1 MARMKKT
8 DIFKDIVWIMTHD
21 SSTVKDRKGG
31 NPQPFLEKITD
42 DMTEQEFLYQVRTYL
57 ASFGII
63 GHISFHDKKSG
74 PKGFLL
80 RISEQE
86 MFVEEANQ
94 DTGLQVGDRILSL
107 DGMSLEQVALQ
118 HPNYFISLT
127 PERRYREWADL
138 LLMAEQVTVLRDG
151 QEMSI
156 TVRASQQAQKAQI
169 FWKELESDILYL
181 RLDNFMDE
189 EAINRLYQECLQKI
203 AETETLIIDVRYNN
217 GGTDSLYFPLL
228 HLGLEEGKGYD
239 TLDLQDDGMEI
250 LYTEG
255 NVDRRLKDFEI
266 WLQQET
272 ISPDTVKLLEDF
284 RNNLLQNRGKGY
296 VRYQDNQD
304 ELFLGVKGG
313 HYPEQIFVLSD
324 IYCASSGDNFVKMMK
339 NFKKVTVI
347 GRPTLGI
354 LDYSN
359 CCKVDYDDYF
369 LMFPTSRWLAIDKGK
384 GMTDKG
390 VLPDIEV
397 PWTPAHFERDVDLD
411 KCLELIEMKRKY

>member
-1 MARMKKT
+1 MKKT

-21 SSTVKDRKGG
+21 SSTVKDCKGG

-63 GHISFHDKKSG
+63 GHISFHNKKSG

-118 HPNYFISLT
+118 HQNYFISLT

-181 RLDNFMDE
+181 CLDNFMDE

-255 NVDRRLKDFEI
+255 NVERRLKDFET
-266 WLQQET
+266 WLQQEN

-296 VRYQDNQD
+296 VRYKDDQD
-304 ELFLGVKGG
+304 ELFPGVKGG

-384 GMTDKG
+384 GMTNKG

-411 KCLELIEMKRKY
+411 KCLELIEMKRKH

>member
-21 SSTVKDRKGG
+21 SSTVKDRKGC

-63 GHISFHDKKSG
+63 GHISFHNKKSG

-255 NVDRRLKDFEI
+255 NVDRRLKDFET
-266 WLQQET
+266 WLQQEN

-296 VRYQDNQD
+296 VRYQDDQD
-304 ELFLGVKGG
+304 ELFPGVKGG
-313 HYPEQIFVLSD
+313 HYPKQIFVLSD

>member
-255 NVDRRLKDFEI
+255 NVDRRLKDFET
-266 WLQQET
+266 WLQQEN

-324 IYCASSGDNFVKMMK
+324 IYCVSSGDNFVKMMK

>member
-21 SSTVKDRKGG
+21 SSTVKDRKRC

-63 GHISFHDKKSG
+63 GHISFHNKKSG

-156 TVRASQQAQKAQI
+156 AVRASQQAQKAQI
-169 FWKELESDILYL
+169 FWKELESDILYI

-255 NVDRRLKDFEI
+255 NVDRRLKDFET
-266 WLQQET
+266 WLQQEN

-296 VRYQDNQD
+296 VRYQDDQD
-304 ELFLGVKGG
+304 ELFPGVKGG

-324 IYCASSGDNFVKMMK
+324 IYCVSSGDNFVKMMK
-339 NFKKVTVI
+339 DFKKVTVI

-411 KCLELIEMKRKY
+411 KCLELIEMKRKH

>member
-21 SSTVKDRKGG
+21 SSTVKDRKGC

-42 DMTEQEFLYQVRTYL
+42 DMTEQEFLYQIRTYL

-86 MFVEEANQ
+86 MFIEEANQ

-156 TVRASQQAQKAQI
+156 AVRASQQAQKAQI
-169 FWKELESDILYL
+169 FWKELESDILYI

-304 ELFLGVKGG
+304 ELFPVLRVVTIQSKFLFCR
-313 HYPEQIFVLSD
+313 IFIVHHQEIILS
-324 IYCASSGDNFVKMMK
+324 
-339 NFKKVTVI
+339 
-347 GRPTLGI
+347 R
-354 LDYSN
+354 
-359 CCKVDYDDYF
+359 
-369 LMFPTSRWLAIDKGK
+369 
-384 GMTDKG
+384 
-390 VLPDIEV
+390 
-397 PWTPAHFERDVDLD
+397 
-411 KCLELIEMKRKY
+411 

>member
-1 MARMKKT
+1 MKKT

-21 SSTVKDRKGG
+21 SSTVKDRKGC

-80 RISEQE
+80 RINEQE

-107 DGMSLEQVALQ
+107 DGISLEQVALQ
-118 HPNYFISLT
+118 HQNYFISLT

-138 LLMAEQVTVLRDG
+138 LLMAEQVTVLRNG

-217 GGTDSLYFPLL
+217 GGTDSLYFQLL

-255 NVDRRLKDFEI
+255 NVEQRLKDFET
-266 WLQQET
+266 WLQQEN

-296 VRYQDNQD
+296 VRYQDDQD
-304 ELFLGVKGG
+304 ELFPGVKGG

-390 VLPDIEV
+390 VLPDIEI

-411 KCLELIEMKRKY
+411 KCLKLIEMKRKH

>member
-21 SSTVKDRKGG
+21 SSTVKDRKGC

-63 GHISFHDKKSG
+63 GHVSFHDKKSG

-107 DGMSLEQVALQ
+107 DGISLEQVALQ

-156 TVRASQQAQKAQI
+156 TVRASQQAQKAQL

-203 AETETLIIDVRYNN
+203 AEIETLIIDIRYNN

-255 NVDRRLKDFEI
+255 NVDRRLKDFEL
-266 WLQQET
+266 WLQQEN

-296 VRYQDNQD
+296 VRYQDDQD
-304 ELFLGVKGG
+304 ALFPGVKGG

-339 NFKKVTVI
+339 DFKKVTVI

-411 KCLELIEMKRKY
+411 KCLELIEMKRKH

>member
-1 MARMKKT
+1 MKKT

-21 SSTVKDRKGG
+21 SSTVKDRKGC

-63 GHISFHDKKSG
+63 GHVSFHDKKSG

-118 HPNYFISLT
+118 HPNCFISLT

-138 LLMAEQVTVLRDG
+138 LLIAERVTVLRDG

-169 FWKELESDILYL
+169 FWKELESDILYI

-228 HLGLEEGKGYD
+228 HLGLEEGEGYD
-239 TLDLQDDGMEI
+239 TFDLQDDGMEI

-255 NVDRRLKDFEI
+255 NVDRRLKDFET
-266 WLQQET
+266 WLQQEN

-296 VRYQDNQD
+296 VRYQDDQD
-304 ELFLGVKGG
+304 ELFPGVKGG

-339 NFKKVTVI
+339 DFKKVTVI

-411 KCLELIEMKRKY
+411 KCLELIEMKRKH

>member
-21 SSTVKDRKGG
+21 SSTVKDRKGC

-80 RISEQE
+80 RINEQE

-156 TVRASQQAQKAQI
+156 TVRASQKAQKAQI

-255 NVDRRLKDFEI
+255 NVDRRLKDFET
-266 WLQQET
+266 WLQQEN

-296 VRYQDNQD
+296 VRYQDDQD
-304 ELFLGVKGG
+304 ELFPGVKGG
-313 HYPEQIFVLSD
+313 HYPEQIFILSD

-339 NFKKVTVI
+339 DFKKVTVI

-411 KCLELIEMKRKY
+411 KCLELIEMKWKY

>member
-21 SSTVKDRKGG
+21 SSTVKDCKGC
-31 NPQPFLEKITD
+31 NPQSFLEKITD

-80 RISEQE
+80 RINEQE

-118 HPNYFISLT
+118 HQNYFISLT

-255 NVDRRLKDFEI
+255 NVEQRLKDFET
-266 WLQQET
+266 WLQQEN

-296 VRYQDNQD
+296 VRYQDDQD
-304 ELFLGVKGG
+304 ELFPGVKGG

-369 LMFPTSRWLAIDKGK
+369 LMFPTSRWFAIDKGK

-411 KCLELIEMKRKY
+411 KCLELIEMKRKH

>member
-21 SSTVKDRKGG
+21 SSAVKDRKGC

-42 DMTEQEFLYQVRTYL
+42 DMAEQEFLYQVRAYL

-63 GHISFHDKKSG
+63 GHVSFHDKKSG

-94 DTGLQVGDRILSL
+94 DTGLRVGDRILGL

-118 HPNYFISLT
+118 NQNYFISLT

-138 LLMAEQVTVLRDG
+138 LLMAEQVTVFRDG

-189 EAINRLYQECLQKI
+189 EAISRLYQECLQKI

-266 WLQQET
+266 WLQQEN

-296 VRYQDNQD
+296 VRYQDDQD
-304 ELFLGVKGG
+304 ELFPGVKGG

-397 PWTPAHFERDVDLD
+397 PWTPAYFERDVDLD

>member
-21 SSTVKDRKGG
+21 SSTVKDRKGC

-63 GHISFHDKKSG
+63 GHISFHNKKSG

-138 LLMAEQVTVLRDG
+138 LLMAEQVTVFRDG
-151 QEMSI
+151 KEMSI

-169 FWKELESDILYL
+169 FWKELESDILYI

-228 HLGLEEGKGYD
+228 HLGLEEGEGYD
-239 TLDLQDDGMEI
+239 TFDLQDDGMEI

-255 NVDRRLKDFEI
+255 NVDRRLKDFET
-266 WLQQET
+266 WLQQEN

-296 VRYQDNQD
+296 VRYQDDQD
-304 ELFLGVKGG
+304 ELFPGVKGG

-339 NFKKVTVI
+339 DFKKVTII

-411 KCLELIEMKRKY
+411 KCLELIEMKRKH

>member
-1 MARMKKT
+1 MVRMKKT

-21 SSTVKDRKGG
+21 SSTVKDRKGC

-63 GHISFHDKKSG
+63 GHVSFHDKKSG

-118 HPNYFISLT
+118 HQNYFISLT

-138 LLMAEQVTVLRDG
+138 LLMAEQVTVFRDG

-189 EAINRLYQECLQKI
+189 EAISRLYQECLQKI
-203 AETETLIIDVRYNN
+203 TETETLIIDVRYNN

-228 HLGLEEGKGYD
+228 HLGL
-239 TLDLQDDGMEI
+239 
-250 LYTEG
+250 
-255 NVDRRLKDFEI
+255 
-266 WLQQET
+266 
-272 ISPDTVKLLEDF
+272 
-284 RNNLLQNRGKGY
+284 
-296 VRYQDNQD
+296 
-304 ELFLGVKGG
+304 
-313 HYPEQIFVLSD
+313 
-324 IYCASSGDNFVKMMK
+324 
-339 NFKKVTVI
+339 
-347 GRPTLGI
+347 
-354 LDYSN
+354 
-359 CCKVDYDDYF
+359 
-369 LMFPTSRWLAIDKGK
+369 
-384 GMTDKG
+384 
-390 VLPDIEV
+390 
-397 PWTPAHFERDVDLD
+397 
-411 KCLELIEMKRKY
+411 

>member
-8 DIFKDIVWIMTHD
+8 DIFKDIVWLMTHD
-21 SSTVKDRKGG
+21 SSTVKDRKGC

-63 GHISFHDKKSG
+63 GHVSFHDKKSG

-138 LLMAEQVTVLRDG
+138 LLMAERVTVLRDG

-203 AETETLIIDVRYNN
+203 TETETLIIDVRYNN

-390 VLPDIEV
+390 VLPDIEI

-411 KCLELIEMKRKY
+411 KCLKLIEMKRKY

>member
-1 MARMKKT
+1 M
-8 DIFKDIVWIMTHD
+8 
-21 SSTVKDRKGG
+21 
-31 NPQPFLEKITD
+31 
-42 DMTEQEFLYQVRTYL
+42 
-57 ASFGII
+57 
-63 GHISFHDKKSG
+63 
-74 PKGFLL
+74 
-80 RISEQE
+80 
-86 MFVEEANQ
+86 
-94 DTGLQVGDRILSL
+94 
-107 DGMSLEQVALQ
+107 
-118 HPNYFISLT
+118 
-127 PERRYREWADL
+127 
-138 LLMAEQVTVLRDG
+138 TVLRDG

-189 EAINRLYQECLQKI
+189 EAISRLYQECLQKI

-266 WLQQET
+266 WLQQEN

-296 VRYQDNQD
+296 VRYQDDQD
-304 ELFLGVKGG
+304 ELFPGVKGG

-397 PWTPAHFERDVDLD
+397 PWTPAYFERDVDLD

>member
-21 SSTVKDRKGG
+21 SSTVKDRKGC

-63 GHISFHDKKSG
+63 GHISFHNKKSG

-118 HPNYFISLT
+118 HQNYFISLT

-239 TLDLQDDGMEI
+239 TLDLQDNGMEI

-255 NVDRRLKDFEI
+255 NADRRLKDFET
-266 WLQQET
+266 WLQQEN

-296 VRYQDNQD
+296 VRYQDDQD
-304 ELFLGVKGG
+304 ELFPGVKGG
-313 HYPEQIFVLSD
+313 HYPEQIFILSD

-369 LMFPTSRWLAIDKGK
+369 LMFPTSRWFAIDKGK

>member
-1 MARMKKT
+1 MKKT

-107 DGMSLEQVALQ
+107 DGISLEQVALQ
-118 HPNYFISLT
+118 HQNYFISLT

-138 LLMAEQVTVLRDG
+138 LLMAEQVTVLRNG

-169 FWKELESDILYL
+169 FWKELESDILYI

-189 EAINRLYQECLQKI
+189 EVINRLYQECLQKI

-217 GGTDSLYFPLL
+217 GGADSLYFPLL

-255 NVDRRLKDFEI
+255 NVNRRLKDFET
-266 WLQQET
+266 WLQQEN
-272 ISPDTVKLLEDF
+272 ISPDTVKLIEDF

-296 VRYQDNQD
+296 VRYQDDQD
-304 ELFLGVKGG
+304 ELFPGVKGG

-339 NFKKVTVI
+339 NFKKVTII

>member
-21 SSTVKDRKGG
+21 SSTVKDRKGC

-63 GHISFHDKKSG
+63 GHISFHNKKSG

-169 FWKELESDILYL
+169 FWKKLESDILYL

-228 HLGLEEGKGYD
+228 HLGLEEEKGYD

-255 NVDRRLKDFEI
+255 NVDRRLKDFET
-266 WLQQET
+266 WLQQEN

-296 VRYQDNQD
+296 VRYQDDQD
-304 ELFLGVKGG
+304 ELFPGVKGG

-411 KCLELIEMKRKY
+411 KCLELIEMKRKH

>member
-1 MARMKKT
+1 MKKT

-21 SSTVKDRKGG
+21 SSTVKDCKGG

-63 GHISFHDKKSG
+63 GHISFHNKKSG

-118 HPNYFISLT
+118 HQNYFISLT

-181 RLDNFMDE
+181 CLDNFMDE

-255 NVDRRLKDFEI
+255 NVDRRLKDFDT
-266 WLQQET
+266 WLQQEN

-296 VRYQDNQD
+296 VRYQDDQD
-304 ELFLGVKGG
+304 ELFPGVKGG

>member
-21 SSTVKDRKGG
+21 SSTVKDCKGG

-138 LLMAEQVTVLRDG
+138 LLMAEQVTVFRDG

-169 FWKELESDILYL
+169 FWKELESDILYI

-217 GGTDSLYFPLL
+217 GGTDSLYFSLL

-255 NVDRRLKDFEI
+255 NVDRRLKDFET
-266 WLQQET
+266 WLQQEN

-296 VRYQDNQD
+296 VRYQDDQD
-304 ELFLGVKGG
+304 ELFPGVKGG

-339 NFKKVTVI
+339 DFKKVTVI

-359 CCKVDYDDYF
+359 FCKVDYDDYF

-390 VLPDIEV
+390 VLSDIEV

-411 KCLELIEMKRKY
+411 KCLELIEMKRKH

>member
-21 SSTVKDRKGG
+21 SSTVKDRKGC

-80 RISEQE
+80 RINEQE

-107 DGMSLEQVALQ
+107 DGISLEQVALQ

-228 HLGLEEGKGYD
+228 HLGLKEGKGYD

-255 NVDRRLKDFEI
+255 NVDRRLKDFET
-266 WLQQET
+266 WLQQEN

-296 VRYQDNQD
+296 VRYQDDQD
-304 ELFLGVKGG
+304 ELFPGVKGS

-339 NFKKVTVI
+339 SFKKVTVI

>member
-250 LYTEG
+250 LYTEE
-255 NVDRRLKDFEI
+255 NVNQRLKDFET
-266 WLQQET
+266 WLQQEN
-272 ISPDTVKLLEDF
+272 ISPDTVKLIEDF

-296 VRYQDNQD
+296 VRYQDDQD
-304 ELFLGVKGG
+304 ELFPGVKGG

-339 NFKKVTVI
+339 NFKKVTII

>member
-21 SSTVKDRKGG
+21 SSTVKDRKGC
-31 NPQPFLEKITD
+31 NSQPFLEKITD

-63 GHISFHDKKSG
+63 GHVSFHDKKSG

-80 RISEQE
+80 RISDQE

-94 DTGLQVGDRILSL
+94 DTGLQVGDRILGL

-118 HPNYFISLT
+118 HQNYFISLT

-189 EAINRLYQECLQKI
+189 EAISRLYQECLQKI
-203 AETETLIIDVRYNN
+203 TETETLIIDVRYNN

-255 NVDRRLKDFEI
+255 NVDRRLKDFET
-266 WLQQET
+266 WLQQEN

-296 VRYQDNQD
+296 VRYQDDQD
-304 ELFLGVKGG
+304 ELFPGVKGS

-324 IYCASSGDNFVKMMK
+324 ICCASSGDNFVKMMK

-359 CCKVDYDDYF
+359 CCKVDYDDYS

-411 KCLELIEMKRKY
+411 KCLELIEMKRKH

>member
-21 SSTVKDRKGG
+21 SSTVKDCKGC

-80 RISEQE
+80 RINEQE

-107 DGMSLEQVALQ
+107 DGISLEQVALQ

-255 NVDRRLKDFEI
+255 NVDRRLKDFET
-266 WLQQET
+266 WLQQEN

-296 VRYQDNQD
+296 VRYQDDQD
-304 ELFLGVKGG
+304 ELFPGVKGG
-313 HYPEQIFVLSD
+313 HYPEQIFILSD

-339 NFKKVTVI
+339 DFKKVTVI

-384 GMTDKG
+384 GMTDIG

-411 KCLELIEMKRKY
+411 KCLELIEMKRKH

>member
-21 SSTVKDRKGG
+21 SSTVKDRKGC

-80 RISEQE
+80 RINEQE

-156 TVRASQQAQKAQI
+156 TVRASQQAQKAQL

-203 AETETLIIDVRYNN
+203 AEIETLIIDIRYNN

-255 NVDRRLKDFEI
+255 NVDRRLKDFEL
-266 WLQQET
+266 WLQQEN

-296 VRYQDNQD
+296 VRYQDDQD
-304 ELFLGVKGG
+304 ELFPGVKGS

-339 NFKKVTVI
+339 SFKKVTVI

>member
-80 RISEQE
+80 RINEQE

-118 HPNYFISLT
+118 HQNYFISLT

-255 NVDRRLKDFEI
+255 NVDRRLKDFET
-266 WLQQET
+266 WLQQEN

-296 VRYQDNQD
+296 VRYQDDQD
-304 ELFLGVKGG
+304 ELFPGVKGG

-369 LMFPTSRWLAIDKGK
+369 LMFPTSRWFAIDKGK

-411 KCLELIEMKRKY
+411 KCLELIEMKRKH

>member
-21 SSTVKDRKGG
+21 SSTVKDCKGC

-80 RISEQE
+80 RINEQE

-107 DGMSLEQVALQ
+107 DGISLEQVALQ

-255 NVDRRLKDFEI
+255 NVDRRLKDFET
-266 WLQQET
+266 WLQQEN

-296 VRYQDNQD
+296 VRYQDDQD
-304 ELFLGVKGG
+304 ELFPGVKGG

-339 NFKKVTVI
+339 DFKKVTVI

-411 KCLELIEMKRKY
+411 KCLELIEMKWKY

>member
-1 MARMKKT
+1 MKKT

-21 SSTVKDRKGG
+21 SSTVKDRKGC

-63 GHISFHDKKSG
+63 GHISFHNKKSG

-118 HPNYFISLT
+118 HQNYFISLT

-156 TVRASQQAQKAQI
+156 AVRASQQVQKAQI
-169 FWKELESDILYL
+169 FWKELESDILYI

-255 NVDRRLKDFEI
+255 NVDRRLKDFET
-266 WLQQET
+266 WLQQEN

-296 VRYQDNQD
+296 VRYQDDQD
-304 ELFLGVKGG
+304 ELFPGVKGS

-324 IYCASSGDNFVKMMK
+324 IYCVSSGDNFVKMMK
-339 NFKKVTVI
+339 DFKKVTVI

-411 KCLELIEMKRKY
+411 KCLELIEMKWKY

>member
-1 MARMKKT
+1 MKKT

-21 SSTVKDRKGG
+21 SSTVKDRKGC

-80 RISEQE
+80 RINEQE

-107 DGMSLEQVALQ
+107 DGISLEQVALQ
-118 HPNYFISLT
+118 HQNYFISLT

-138 LLMAEQVTVLRDG
+138 LLMAEQVTVLRNG

-217 GGTDSLYFPLL
+217 GGTDSLYFQLL

-255 NVDRRLKDFEI
+255 NVEQRLKDFET
-266 WLQQET
+266 WLQQEN

-296 VRYQDNQD
+296 VRYQDDQD
-304 ELFLGVKGG
+304 ELFPGVKGG

-411 KCLELIEMKRKY
+411 KCLKLIEMKRKH

>member
-21 SSTVKDRKGG
+21 SSTVKDRKGC

-42 DMTEQEFLYQVRTYL
+42 NMTEQEFLYQVRTYL

-151 QEMSI
+151 REMSI

-255 NVDRRLKDFEI
+255 NVDRRLKDFET
-266 WLQQET
+266 WLQQEN

-296 VRYQDNQD
+296 VRYQDDQD
-304 ELFLGVKGG
+304 ALFPGVKGG

-339 NFKKVTVI
+339 DFKKVTVI

-411 KCLELIEMKRKY
+411 KCLELIEMKRKH

>member
-21 SSTVKDRKGG
+21 SSTVKDCKGC
-31 NPQPFLEKITD
+31 NPQSFLEKITD

-80 RISEQE
+80 RINEQE

-118 HPNYFISLT
+118 HQNYFISLT

-255 NVDRRLKDFEI
+255 NVNRRLKDFET
-266 WLQQET
+266 WLQQEN
-272 ISPDTVKLLEDF
+272 ISPDTVKLIEDF

-296 VRYQDNQD
+296 VRYQDDQD
-304 ELFLGVKGG
+304 ELFPGVKGG

-339 NFKKVTVI
+339 DFKKVTVI

>member
-1 MARMKKT
+1 MKKT

-21 SSTVKDRKGG
+21 SSTVKDRKGC

-63 GHISFHDKKSG
+63 GHISFHNKKSG

-138 LLMAEQVTVLRDG
+138 LLMAEQVTVFRDG

-169 FWKELESDILYL
+169 FWKELESDILYI

-228 HLGLEEGKGYD
+228 HLGLEEGEGYD
-239 TLDLQDDGMEI
+239 TFDLQDDGMEI

-255 NVDRRLKDFEI
+255 NVDRRLEDFET
-266 WLQQET
+266 WLQQEN

-296 VRYQDNQD
+296 VRYQDDQD
-304 ELFLGVKGG
+304 ELFPGVKGG

-339 NFKKVTVI
+339 DFKKVTVI

-411 KCLELIEMKRKY
+411 KCLELIEMKRKH

>member
-21 SSTVKDRKGG
+21 SSTVKDCKGC

-80 RISEQE
+80 RINEQE

-107 DGMSLEQVALQ
+107 DGISLEQVALQ

-255 NVDRRLKDFEI
+255 NVDRRLKDFET
-266 WLQQET
+266 WLQQEN

-296 VRYQDNQD
+296 VRYQDDQD
-304 ELFLGVKGG
+304 ELFPGVKGG
-313 HYPEQIFVLSD
+313 HYPEQIFILSD

-339 NFKKVTVI
+339 DFKKVTVI

-411 KCLELIEMKRKY
+411 KCLELIEMKRKH

>member
-21 SSTVKDRKGG
+21 SSTVKDCKGG

-138 LLMAEQVTVLRDG
+138 LLMAEQVTVFRDG

-169 FWKELESDILYL
+169 FWKELESDILYI

-217 GGTDSLYFPLL
+217 GGTDSLYFSLL

-255 NVDRRLKDFEI
+255 NVDRRLKDFET
-266 WLQQET
+266 WLQQEN

-296 VRYQDNQD
+296 VRYQDDQD
-304 ELFLGVKGG
+304 ELFPGVKGG

-339 NFKKVTVI
+339 DFKKVTVI

-359 CCKVDYDDYF
+359 FCKVDYDDYF

-411 KCLELIEMKRKY
+411 KCLELIEMKRKH